1 MANNKKGVIFD
12 LDGVITDTAKYHF
25 IAWKNLASS
34 IGITLDEEFNTSL
47 KGVSRIDSLKRI
59 LEHGNKLNDYT
70 EDEILSLAEKK
81 NNEYKGLLESLT
93 KNDILPG
100 VADFIDDLK
109 NHGIKISLASAS
121 KNAPFILKKLGLYEK
136 FDYIADP
143 DKVKHGK
150 PAPDIFIEAARG
162 LSLPIEETVGIEDA
176 VAGVAA
182 MRACNM
188 NSIGIGVD
196 ADITLHGTDE
206 LKYSLILEF

>member
-182 MRACNM
+182 MIACNM

-196 ADITLHGTDE
+196 ADITLQSTYE